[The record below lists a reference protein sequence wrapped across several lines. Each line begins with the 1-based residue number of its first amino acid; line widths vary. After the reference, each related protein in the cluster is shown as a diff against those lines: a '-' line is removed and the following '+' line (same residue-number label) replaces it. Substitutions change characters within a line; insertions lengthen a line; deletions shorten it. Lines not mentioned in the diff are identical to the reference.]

1 MTHRWPATDNDPV
14 VVAYARTPIG
24 RAFKG
29 SLREVRP
36 EDLSLTAVRAALRAV
51 PELEASHIED
61 FFLGTALPEGPQGDN
76 IARRIAVMA
85 GLDELPGAV
94 VNRFCASSLQAA
106 RMAAHA
112 IKAGD
117 GDVFLVGGV
126 ESVSLSPQ
134 PSATPHPAFHRA
146 IERTERRFVDGLPW
160 SDPREIG
167 EMPDVYVA
175 MGRTAEFVAQITGTS
190 RVDQDAYAARS
201 QRRAVEA
208 RAAGFF
214 EREIAPVALPDGAEV
229 ALDDGPRPGTT
240 EEVLAGLRPAFHAN
254 GTVTA
259 GNASP
264 LNDGASAAVIMSR
277 RRARELGIAPRARI
291 LSSTASA
298 LSPEIM
304 GLGPIAATRMTL
316 ARTGLTIQDLD
327 IVELNEAFAAQ
338 VIPSA
343 AALGIDDSRL
353 NPHGGGIALG
363 HPYGST
369 GVRMLGTLI
378 NGLETRDESLGLAT
392 LCVGGGQGMAMI
404 LERL

>member
-1 MTHRWPATDNDPV
+1 MTRRWAAHDNDPV

-29 SLREVRP
+29 ALREVRP
-36 EDLSLTAVRAALRAV
+36 EDLSLTAVQAALQAV
-51 PELEASHIED
+51 PELDPEDIED
-61 FFLGTALPEGPQGDN
+61 FFLGTALPEGVQGDN
-76 IARRIAVMA
+76 IARRVAVMA
-85 GLDELPGAV
+85 GLDGLPAAV

-112 IKAGD
+112 IKAAD

-126 ESVSLSPQ
+126 ESVSLS
-134 PSATPHPAFHRA
+134 SELTAVPHPDFDDAITRA
-146 IERTERRFVDGLPW
+146 ERRFAEFTPW
-160 SDPREIG
+160 SDPRDRG
-167 EMPDVYVA
+167 EVPDVYVA
-175 MGRTAEFVAQITGTS
+175 MGKTAEFVAQLTGTT
-190 RVDQDAYAARS
+190 RADQDAFAARS
-201 QRRAVEA
+201 QQRAITA

-214 EREIAPVALPDGAEV
+214 EREIVPVLLPDGTRV
-229 ALDDGPRPGTT
+229 DLDDGPRPGTT
-240 EEVLAGLRPAFHAN
+240 VEVLAGLRPAFHPR

-277 RRARELGIAPRARI
+277 RRARELGITLRARI
-291 LSSTASA
+291 LTSTASA

-304 GLGPIAATRMTL
+304 GLGPVAATELAL
-316 ARTGLTIQDLD
+316 ARTGLSIEDLD

-338 VIPSA
+338 VLPSA
-343 AALGIDDSRL
+343 ARLGIDHSRL
-353 NPHGGGIALG
+353 NPHGGAIALG

-378 NGLETRDESLGLAT
+378 NGLETRDETIGLAT

-404 LERL
+404 VERL